1 MNHNLRRKGLVVS
14 VAVVSLLV
22 GVIAGFFAAH
32 RVIGDI
38 SGMTTGKGG
47 VPASSERAGEM
58 GTGGVPGEM
67 SLPAQARGGGVQQPP
82 GRAGEMEEM
91 KGMSMKEMDMKG
103 TEKNMQGMES
113 MRSGSSAP
121 AGAVVIPAVAR
132 QLIGVRNAPAA
143 YRALEQEIR
152 TVGTVDVNER
162 GLTQVTLK
170 VSGWIKDV
178 FVNSVGRPV
187 RRGEPLFTLYSP
199 DLLVTQDE
207 YLLALKTQAQL
218 AASPLA
224 EAKANTVALVGSAR
238 ERLRLWD
245 LTDEQIA
252 ALERRG
258 KAEPVLTVYAPSTGI
273 VMKREALPG
282 KYVEPGTTLYEVA
295 DLSTVWISADI
306 YESEVTAVKLDQPVS
321 VTFTAYPRETF
332 RGNVSYIYPSLN
344 TEARTVRVRLELPN
358 PGLKLKPGMFGTVT
372 LQIDAARM
380 LVVPKEAVL
389 DTGLR
394 QLVFLDR
401 GEGAYMPYPV
411 KLGRRSQDS
420 VEVLEGLKEGDRIVT
435 SANFLLDA
443 ESKLTSASSMQ
454 AMMGRIGMG
463 DWQMRGAHEGKM
475 EGMDMGDMKGMPMGD
490 MKGMEGMKGMENMPG
505 MDPGTGGVSAPPGRA
520 GEMGSKKE
528 MTGAET
534 RQMNGLTLSLTTVP
548 ENPKAGEVLLKL
560 TLTDQ
565 AGKPVT
571 NAQVVF
577 VYTMPMPGMTDT
589 KVTARHTKDGLYEGT
604 VLFGM
609 GGTWVVTVNMT
620 VPGRPPIAEKYQ
632 FSVAGGGM

>member
-1 MNHNLRRKGLVVS
+1 MNQQAYKKSFVIGA
-14 VAVVSLLV
+14 VAI
-22 GVIAGFFAAH
+22 GVIAGVTVGFFAAN
-32 RVIGDI
+32 RTMGDMVGMIIG
-38 SGMTTGKGG
+38 TG
-47 VPASSERAGEM
+47 VVSAAPERAGEM
-58 GTGGVPGEM
+58 GTGGV
-67 SLPAQARGGGVQQPP
+67 LAPP
-82 GRAGEMEEM
+82 GRVGEMGDM
-91 KGMSMKEMDMKG
+91 KQMDMK
-103 TEKNMQGMES
+103 ESPMQGMPG
-113 MRSGSSAP
+113 MSAAP
-121 AGAVVIPAVAR
+121 SGAVVVPAVMR
-132 QLIGVRNAPAA
+132 QLIGVRSAPAGVA
-143 YRALEQEIR
+143 VLGQEIR
-152 TVGTVDVNER
+152 AVGTVGYDER
-162 GLTQVTLK
+162 GLTQVTVK
-170 VSGWIKDV
+170 TSGWVRQV
-178 FVNSVGRPV
+178 FINSIGRPV
-187 RRGEPLFTLYSP
+187 HKGDPLFTLYSP
-199 DLLVTQDE
+199 DLLATQGE
-207 YLLALKTQAQL
+207 FLLAVKTQGQL
-218 AASPLA
+218 ANSSFA
-224 EAKANTVALVGSAR
+224 EVKANAASLVASTR

-245 LTDEQIA
+245 VTDLQMA
-252 ALERRG
+252 TLQRRG
-258 KAEPVLTVYAPSTGI
+258 IAEPVLTVYAPSSGI
-273 VMKREALPG
+273 VLKREALPG
-282 KYVEPGTTLYEVA
+282 KYVEPGTILYEVA

-306 YESEVTAVKLDQPVS
+306 YESEVAAVTLDQPAS
-321 VTFTAYPRETF
+321 VTFAAYPGETF
-332 RGNVSYIYPSLN
+332 EGTVSYIYTTLN
-344 TEARTVRVRLELPN
+344 TEARTVRVRLEMPN
-358 PGLKLKPGMFGTVT
+358 PGLRLKPGMFGTVT
-372 LQIDAARM
+372 LRTDAAKA

-401 GEGAYMPYPV
+401 GEGAYVPYPV

-443 ESKLTSASSMQ
+443 ESKLASASSMQ

-475 EGMDMGDMKGMPMGD
+475 EGMEGMDMGKGGVE
-490 MKGMEGMKGMENMPG
+490 GMQGMKGMESMPG
-505 MDPGTGGVSAPPGRA
+505 MQ
-520 GEMGSKKE
+520 MGNKKE

-534 RQMNGLTLSLTTVP
+534 RQMNGLTLSLTTAP
-548 ENPKAGEVLLKL
+548 EKPKAGNVLLKL